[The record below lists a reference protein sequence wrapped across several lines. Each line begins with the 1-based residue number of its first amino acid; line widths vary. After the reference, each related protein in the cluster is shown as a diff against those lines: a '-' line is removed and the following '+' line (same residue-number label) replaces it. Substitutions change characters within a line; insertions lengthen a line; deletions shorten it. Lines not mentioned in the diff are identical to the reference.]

1 MNTIKSL
8 PATMGVIHFIGIGG
22 IGMSGIAEI
31 LLGMGYSVQGS
42 DAAESY
48 NTERL
53 RKKGARLFIGHDATH
68 IGGATVVVVSS
79 AIKGDNPE
87 YAAAR
92 AAGVPIVHRAEM
104 LAEIMRF
111 YHNVAISG
119 THGKTTTTTMV
130 YSLLE
135 AGGISPTVINGGI
148 LNALSSNARIGDGSW
163 MVVEADESDGSF
175 TRLSP
180 TISVITNMDP
190 EHMEHYGDMDKMR
203 RAYLTFA
210 EAIPFYGLAVLC
222 ADHPEV
228 VRLRGQLTNRRSV
241 SYGFSHQADYHADN
255 LRFDGMTTTFDLT
268 IQLGN
273 TKQEVK
279 DLTLNMPGQHNV
291 QNACAAIAVARE
303 LGIDMADIR
312 KGLAAFAGVKR
323 RFTLVGKLPNGATVV
338 DDYGHHP
345 VEIAATL
352 KTARGVFGEGKV
364 IAVIQPHRYSR
375 LRDLMADFAT
385 CAMEADT
392 VLVAPVYAAGELPIA
407 GIDHLALADR
417 MRRSGHRSVDVVAD
431 ENALSAYVMAHATQ
445 GDGVICLGAGSI
457 TKWAQHLVEQ
467 FNINAKSATATK

>member
-1 MNTIKSL
+1 MNTIKTL
-8 PATMGVIHFIGIGG
+8 PVNMGVMHFIGIGG

-31 LLGMGYSVQGS
+31 LLGMGYTVQGS

-53 RKKGARLFIGHDATH
+53 KKKGASVFIGHDAAH
-68 IGGATVVVVSS
+68 IQGATVVVVSS
-79 AIKGDNPE
+79 AIKGENPE

-92 AAGVPIVHRAEM
+92 AAGIPIIHRSEM

-175 TRLSP
+175 TRLKP
-180 TISVITNMDP
+180 TIAVITNMDP
-190 EHMEHYGDMDKMR
+190 EHMEHYGDMEKMR

-210 EAIPFYGLAVLC
+210 DSVPFYGLAVLC

-228 VRLRGQLTNRRSV
+228 VRMRGNLTNRRSV
-241 SYGFSHQADYHADN
+241 SYGFSHQADYHAHS

-268 IQLGN
+268 IRLDGQVV
-273 TKQEVK
+273 EEK

-323 RFTLVGKLPNGATVV
+323 RFTLVGKLPSGATVV

-352 KTARGVFGEGKV
+352 KTARGVFGKHKV
-364 IAVIQPHRYSR
+364 LAVIQPHRYSR
-375 LRDLMADFAT
+375 LKDLMNDFAT
-385 CAMEADT
+385 CAMEADA
-392 VLVAPVYAAGELPIA
+392 VLVAPVYPAGELPIP
-407 GIDHLALADR
+407 GVDHATLAEK
-417 MRRSGHRSVDVVAD
+417 MRRSGHHNVQAIAD
-431 ENALSAYVMAHATQ
+431 EDALFAYVSEHMTQ

-457 TKWAQHLVEQ
+457 TKWAQHLVER
-467 FNINAKSATATK
+467 FNINADATAAHK